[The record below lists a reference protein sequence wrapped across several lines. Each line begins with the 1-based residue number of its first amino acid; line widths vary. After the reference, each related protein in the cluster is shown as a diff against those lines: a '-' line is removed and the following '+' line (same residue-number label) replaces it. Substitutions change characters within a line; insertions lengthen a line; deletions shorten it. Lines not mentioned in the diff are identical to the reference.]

1 MDGKAAVT
9 PLSPLAATL
18 SVEDDEDEDGN
29 DRGNLTDAQKKL
41 LQATLTGA
49 KSASSSASL
58 SLTSSTTTNMTTARP
73 RLDVGSANKT
83 PQTSIMTNEDLQSKL
98 GFQLPPPPPPPPPST
113 KKVQSAPSS
122 VNDVAGTKSTARKMV
137 ESEFVKK
144 VVSPEV
150 AREEQAKAVTTT
162 SRDHP
167 GSGSSFEV
175 TGYNGAKIGAPFF
188 NLDVALPGG
197 KKGRILVCRGAL
209 PERMAAEFVAVHG
222 LSESVLPK
230 LLGLITN
237 SIAAQEAKEK
247 AKSKNL

>member
-1 MDGKAAVT
+1 
-9 PLSPLAATL
+9 
-18 SVEDDEDEDGN
+18 
-29 DRGNLTDAQKKL
+29 
-41 LQATLTGA
+41 
-49 KSASSSASL
+49 
-58 SLTSSTTTNMTTARP
+58 
-73 RLDVGSANKT
+73 
-83 PQTSIMTNEDLQSKL
+83 
-98 GFQLPPPPPPPPPST
+98 
-113 KKVQSAPSS
+113 
-122 VNDVAGTKSTARKMV
+122 MV
-137 ESEFVKK
+137 ESEVVKK
-144 VVSPEV
+144 VASPEV

-162 SRDHP
+162 SRDHQ
-167 GSGSSFEV
+167 GRVSESSFEV